1 MKKLKANILLEM
13 IDDIII
19 EYPDTKDFIQQKLIE

>member
-1 MKKLKANILLEM
+1 MKKLKTNILLEM

-19 EYPDTKDFIQQKLIE
+19 EYTYTKDFIQQKLIE